1 MSNKKNIEDQTVS
14 ILRELNI
21 ITPPVPIEKVVSSNG
36 VQIKPYDF
44 GDDVSGALFVDQGIS
59 VIGYNPFEPPVRQRF
74 TIAHEFGHLVLHQ
87 KQTKSKLFVDKKIL
101 YRNKD
106 SSTGE
111 MKQEREANTFAAAIL
126 MPAFM
131 IYEEVKRRG
140 LQFIDEQSIKEL
152 SDTFKVSQQAMTIR
166 LTNLDMLW

>member
-1 MSNKKNIEDQTVS
+1 MANKKIEEQTVA
-14 ILRELNI
+14 LLKELEI
-21 ITPPVPIEKVVSSNG
+21 KAPPVPIEKVVDSRG

-44 GDDVSGALFVDQGIS
+44 GDDVSGALLIDKDKS

-74 TIAHEFGHLVLHQ
+74 TIAHEFGHFILHQ
-87 KQTKSKLFVDKKIL
+87 KQSKSNLFVDKKIL
-101 YRNKD
+101 YRNQD

-111 MKQEREANTFAAAIL
+111 IKQEREANTFAAAIL

-131 IYEEVKRRG
+131 IHDEVKKQG
-140 LQFIDEQSIKEL
+140 LEFIDEQSIKEL
-152 SDTFKVSQQAMTIR
+152 ANTFKVSQQAMTIR